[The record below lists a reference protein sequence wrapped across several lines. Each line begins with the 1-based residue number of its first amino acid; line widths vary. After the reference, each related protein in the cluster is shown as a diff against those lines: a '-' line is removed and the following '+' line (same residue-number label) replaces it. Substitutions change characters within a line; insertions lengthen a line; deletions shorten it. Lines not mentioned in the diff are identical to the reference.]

1 MPHPLRKYFAY
12 KPGRINY
19 LTHISR
25 RHHAVFV
32 EVPKAGCTV
41 VKRVLQLSESPDAAT
56 VKSVHARAT
65 SPLGAPKRDGF
76 DVDELF
82 GGESDWFR
90 FTFVRNPYSRALSCY
105 LEKIAGQR
113 RLSDMRLPKL
123 GLEPGQDVSF
133 RRFLELLAQ
142 PGASDLDIHWTPQAT
157 LLALARVDYGFLGRF
172 ESFAEDLTRV
182 VDLLGLRASPD
193 LLRDRTSH
201 TTNARSRL
209 IEFYDDD
216 CVDLVRTIY
225 REDFE
230 RLGYGFDP
238 RFA

>member
-1 MPHPLRKYFAY
+1 MPHPLRKYFDY

-41 VKRVLQLSESPDAAT
+41 VKRVLQLSESPDAANA
-56 VKSVHARAT
+56 VSVHSRAT
-65 SPLGAPKRDGF
+65 SPLGAPKRDGY

-82 GGESDWFR
+82 GPGSDWFR

-113 RLSDMRLPKL
+113 YLSDMRLPKL
-123 GLEPGQDVSF
+123 GLDPGQEIGF
-133 RRFLELLAQ
+133 RRFLELLAE
-142 PGASDLDIHWTPQAT
+142 PGVRDLDIHWTPQAT
-157 LLALARVDYGFLGRF
+157 LLALDKVAYGFVGRF
-172 ESFAEDLTRV
+172 ESFAQDLTRV
-182 VDLLGLRASPD
+182 VDLLGLDAPPE

-209 IEFYDDD
+209 AEFYDDD
-216 CVDLVRTIY
+216 CVDLVRSIY

-230 RLGYGFDP
+230 HLGYGYDP